1 MIISVDHGNKSIKT
15 PNALFTSGLIVSEGL
30 QGFKTDYIC
39 WNNKYYTLTEQRIAY
54 LRDKTEDERFY
65 VLTLFAIAKELERRK
80 VPETL
85 DPIDITLLVGLPPAH
100 YEQLHSRFE
109 QYFLRRRQIVD
120 FEYNGKYYS
129 IRVSKVLSYP
139 QAFAAAV
146 TQFGTLKAHSVA
158 YIIDIGGFTIDVL
171 KLRSGHPD
179 LAVVES
185 FEKGVITLYNGI
197 ASKCN
202 ALYARIL
209 EDCDID
215 EVIRN
220 QPTVLPGEVQQLIR
234 TMTSDFLTEFYNF
247 LRERGV
253 DVSTSKCV
261 FAGGGSLLLRGM
273 IERGNKVAFPIS
285 SRIFMPMLAAMS
297 SSTRVRWRQMG
308 SNKKARVVLQFNE
321 MDFRHRRALEILRQ
335 RPRSMS
341 ELVVSAIL
349 HYTSCP
355 EVADEHSKEW
365 IASTVKEII
374 TEMISSGEL
383 QISAQTPAPETNGSS
398 LAADDLA
405 ELGGVMGMFR
415 TKG

>member
-15 PNALFTSGLIVSEGL
+15 PNALFTSGLISSEGL

-39 WNNKYYTLTEQRIAY
+39 WNGRYYTLTEQRI
-54 LRDKTEDERFY
+54 
-65 VLTLFAIAKELERRK
+65 
-80 VPETL
+80 
-85 DPIDITLLVGLPPAH
+85 
-100 YEQLHSRFE
+100 
-109 QYFLRRRQIVD
+109 
-120 FEYNGKYYS
+120 
-129 IRVSKVLSYP
+129 
-139 QAFAAAV
+139 
-146 TQFGTLKAHSVA
+146 A

-273 IERGNKVAFPIS
+273 IERGNKAAFPIFVED
-285 SRIFMPMLAAMS
+285 IHA
-297 SSTRVRWRQMG
+297 
-308 SNKKARVVLQFNE
+308 NARGY
-321 MDFRHRRALEILRQ
+321 
-335 RPRSMS
+335 
-341 ELVVSAIL
+341 ELL
-349 HYTSCP
+349 Y
-355 EVADEHSKEW
+355 
-365 IASTVKEII
+365 
-374 TEMISSGEL
+374 
-383 QISAQTPAPETNGSS
+383 
-398 LAADDLA
+398 
-405 ELGGVMGMFR
+405 
-415 TKG
+415 